1 MSLPLLRETR
11 MPAVICEINPASVMV
26 ERAPV
31 IARAV
36 VDSLAEWVD
45 TAWD

>member
-1 MSLPLLRETR
+1 
-11 MPAVICEINPASVMV
+11 MPAVISEISPASVMV
-26 ERAPV
+26 ERSAV